1 MKKEDKETTFI
12 VRFSLEQSIVQY
24 GQIEIQA
31 STDQEAIDKVNKME
45 EDGELDDLYGS
56 PDYLTGGFFYRQ
68 RRKTLSSNNE

>member
-1 MKKEDKETTFI
+1 MGKEMKKEDKETTFI

-45 EDGELDDLYGS
+45 EDGELDVHYGS
-56 PDYLTGGFFYRQ
+56 PDYLTGDFSIDDIE
-68 RRKTLSSNNE
+68 KL